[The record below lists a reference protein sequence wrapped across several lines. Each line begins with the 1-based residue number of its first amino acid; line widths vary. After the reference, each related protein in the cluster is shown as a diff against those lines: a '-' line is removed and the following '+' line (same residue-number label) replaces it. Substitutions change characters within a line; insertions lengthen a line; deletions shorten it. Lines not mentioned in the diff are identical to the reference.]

1 MVFLV
6 AALLLLGLLSGTVA
20 HIPPAV
26 SLLAAAVVAA
36 WLLVF
41 AERERERRTRRRDH

>member
-1 MVFLV
+1 MAFLV
-6 AALLLLGLLSGTVA
+6 AALLALGLLSGTVA

-26 SLLAAAVVAA
+26 SLVAAALVSA

-41 AERERERRTRRRDH
+41 ALRERRPHRRDH